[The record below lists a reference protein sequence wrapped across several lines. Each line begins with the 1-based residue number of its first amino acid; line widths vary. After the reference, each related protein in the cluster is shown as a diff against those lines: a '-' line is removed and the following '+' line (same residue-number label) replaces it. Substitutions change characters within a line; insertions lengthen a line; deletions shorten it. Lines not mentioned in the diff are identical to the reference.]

1 MKKILL
7 TNVADVVKT
16 ILETNEAARN
26 NNNLLICLVINEYGK
41 RYAKQTGRN
50 PFTCNDPFI
59 EIIDAINKGYAPSI
73 KTILRVR
80 RKVQELSP
88 DLKAN
93 KQTQILR
100 SKEEDKYIEFA
111 HTKTL

>member
-1 MKKILL
+1 MKKILF
-7 TNVADVVKT
+7 TKVVDVVKP

-26 NNNLLICLVINEYGK
+26 NDNLLIYLVINEYGK
-41 RYAKQTGRN
+41 KFAKQNGGI
-50 PFTCNDPFI
+50 PFTGNDSFI
-59 EIIDAINKGYAPSI
+59 EILNVINKGYAPSI

>member
-7 TNVADVVKT
+7 TNVADVVKN

-41 RYAKQTGRN
+41 QYAKLTGGT
-50 PFTCNDPFI
+50 PFTCNDSFI
-59 EIIDAINKGYAPSI
+59 EIIDAINKGHAPAI
-73 KTILRVR
+73 AGILRAG
-80 RKVQELSP
+80 RKMQELHP

-100 SKEEDKYIEFA
+100 SKEEDKYIDFA